1 LPTTGLPRNK
11 KRAKKKGDDVA
22 RLVLFIA
29 PGLATLQH
37 KNTAFRF
44 ILALL
49 PAQRSKQEF
58 LCLFMRNFVACCSLF
73 FVCLLLVLPVLAAP
87 LVSFRQQKVDYRKT
101 FVF

>member
-1 LPTTGLPRNK
+1 LHQRFANSRLADNK

-29 PGLATLQH
+29 PGLTTLQH

-44 ILALL
+44 ILAFV

-58 LCLFMRNFVACCSLF
+58 LR
-73 FVCLLLVLPVLAAP
+73 LLLYAKLCHAVPVITARLAP
-87 LVSFRQQKVDYRKT
+87 SRKSEL
-101 FVF
+101 

>member
-1 LPTTGLPRNK
+1 LHQRFANSRLADNK

-29 PGLATLQH
+29 PGLTTLQH

-44 ILALL
+44 ILAFV

-58 LCLFMRNFVACCSLF
+58 LR
-73 FVCLLLVLPVLAAP
+73 LLYAKLCHAVPVITARLAP
-87 LVSFRQQKVDYRKT
+87 SRKSGL
-101 FVF
+101 